1 MKNIK
6 SNKSQGGFIG
16 NLLSWVVGLAIIYFV
31 VVFGITGGLLA
42 VKATNGGTGTN
53 AEVAERQSQARAYAM
68 QQHEKYSGIETPAEH
83 AIRIEKAMDECRM
96 TWDGCPKDGYGRYQ
110 DNPDY
115 GVY

>member
-6 SNKSQGGFIG
+6 SSKRESGFIG
-16 NLLSWVVGLAIIYFV
+16 NLIGWVAILAFLYFV
-31 VVFGITGGLLA
+31 VVYGLIGGLIALSSS
-42 VKATNGGTGTN
+42 NGGTGTN

-68 QQHEKYSGIETPAEH
+68 QQHKKYSGIETPAEH

-110 DNPDY
+110 DNPNY